1 MKERSISLFN
11 ISLMLFLIVF
21 WGSSFVVVKAILRE
35 GLGPVAIATF
45 RFLLAGGLFCLVL
58 ILNKARNRRYRV
70 FVEKK
75 DLPVIS
81 VLAFSGVT
89 VFFVAQYS
97 GIQMASASVAAI
109 LVCLLSPVLISGFS
123 AWLFK
128 ESLSNSQFF
137 GIGLAS
143 VGTFAVVFGGTMN
156 LQGDLTFFLGS
167 LILLSTPVLWA
178 MYTLLGKK
186 VMEKYDPFL
195 IVAYVNILGGIFLV
209 PFSLAED
216 SFRNIFALSGQEWL
230 AILYLAFTCSL
241 LGYYIWFHVLK
252 HSSAASTSSFL
263 FAEPLVTVLFAAVF
277 VNEEITFFALVGG
290 LLIFFGVFLITKRRR
305 TTESS
310 RRS

>member
-58 ILNKARNRRYRV
+58 ILSKARNRRYRV

-156 LQGDLTFFLGS
+156 LQGNLTFFLEVS
-167 LILLSTPVLWA
+167 SCSRLLC
-178 MYTLLGKK
+178 
-186 VMEKYDPFL
+186 
-195 IVAYVNILGGIFLV
+195 
-209 PFSLAED
+209 
-216 SFRNIFALSGQEWL
+216 SGQC
-230 AILYLAFTCSL
+230 ILCS
-241 LGYYIWFHVLK
+241 
-252 HSSAASTSSFL
+252 
-263 FAEPLVTVLFAAVF
+263 
-277 VNEEITFFALVGG
+277 VG
-290 LLIFFGVFLITKRRR
+290 R
-305 TTESS
+305 
-310 RRS
+310 